1 MLLNDFFAR
10 RFLVIDD
17 TGGARD
23 VIPFPAAAGLGIEE
37 GSSDGLG
44 RIYFRSRPFGDV
56 DGPGAPGGVRAFPD
70 SLAIM
75 RWDPTSGTVDTAGWV
90 AAPRTRISGRSG
102 DKGGVSTDP
111 PVFTPGEIWGV
122 APDGAVARVLPE
134 PYRVMWYGKDSVTVG
149 EVQPY
154 SPIPVTE
161 ADRQA
166 HYENFFFGDPVRM
179 RQALYNVYDRS
190 AAVERVKAFVADTT
204 WPDVP

>member
-1 MLLNDFFAR
+1 MSVSGD
-10 RFLVIDD
+10 
-17 TGGARD
+17 
-23 VIPFPAAAGLGIEE
+23 
-37 GSSDGLG
+37 SSP
-44 RIYFRSRPFGDV
+44 R
-56 DGPGAPGGVRAFPD
+56 
-70 SLAIM
+70 
-75 RWDPTSGTVDTAGWV
+75 
-90 AAPRTRISGRSG
+90 AAPRARISGRSG

-166 HYENFFFGDPVRM
+166 HYENEKGMRPVVVSISGGAVTSIGEGQPVRDPGRREFAATEM
-179 RQALYNVYDRS
+179 VCIPENVFEDGEWAILEWRDPKGLRGCGFFHVVDGLIQFQRGYWDQLSFLRLQGRPLPT
-190 AAVERVKAFVADTT
+190 A
-204 WPDVP
+204 